1 MPPQFFRMLWAE
13 LRTVFMRRTGLA
25 VLVVALLVP
34 IAVLG
39 SLALIKARS
48 VGVTVQ
54 NMPADQLL
62 QTTAAQAA
70 GWALRGRNFFV
81 LPLFLLLATGEALA
95 TEREEHV
102 LRELLV
108 RPVPRWSV
116 LAVKFLAL
124 LALSVVSL
132 ALSLAPSLVGGF
144 ALSQDAGPVVD
155 LLLGYAASAAS
166 DAGLIALGLLAGT
179 IARGAGGVVVS
190 VIALLMLDI
199 GARGLLW
206 IMDKVQVAW
215 AGQLSGLLPGAAL
228 GAWEGWSEGWAWQPF
243 VGLAVLIGVCLGGTL
258 LRLQRMDVP

>member
-1 MPPQFFRMLWAE
+1 MPSQFLQMLWVE
-13 LRTVFMRRTGLA
+13 LRTVFQRRTGIA
-25 VLVVALLVP
+25 VLVVAVLVP
-34 IAVLG
+34 VAVLG
-39 SLALIKARS
+39 ALALIKART
-48 VGVTVQ
+48 VGVSVQ
-54 NMPADQLL
+54 NMPAEQLL

-70 GWALRGRNFFV
+70 GWALTGRNFFV

-95 TEREEHV
+95 NEREEHV

-124 LALSVVSL
+124 MTLSVVSL

-144 ALSQDAGPVVD
+144 ALSADAGPVID
-155 LLLGYAASAAS
+155 LLLGYLASAAS

-179 IARGAGGVVVS
+179 LVRGAGGVVVS
-190 VIALLMLDI
+190 VIALLMLDM

-206 IMDKVQVAW
+206 IMDKVQVEW
-215 AGQLSGLLPGAAL
+215 AAQLGGLLPGAAL
-228 GAWEGWSEGWAWQPF
+228 AAWEGWSEGWAWQPF
-243 VGLAVLIGVCLGGTL
+243 VGLAVLIGVCLSATL

>member
-13 LRTVFMRRTGLA
+13 LRTVFQRRTGIA
-25 VLVVALLVP
+25 VLAVALLVP

-39 SLALIKARS
+39 AIALIKART
-48 VGVTVQ
+48 VGLTVQ

-62 QTTAAQAA
+62 QFTAAEAA
-70 GWALRGRNFFV
+70 GWALRGRNFYV
-81 LPLFLLLATGEALA
+81 LPLFLLLATGEAFA
-95 TEREEHV
+95 AEREEHT

-124 LALSVVSL
+124 VALSLASL

-144 ALSQDAGPVVD
+144 AISQDAGPIVD
-155 LLLGYAASAAS
+155 LLLGYLASAAS

-179 IARGAGGVVVS
+179 FVRGAGGVVVS
-190 VIALLMLDI
+190 VIALLMVDM

-206 IMDKVQVAW
+206 IMGKVQVTW
-215 AGQLSGLLPGAAL
+215 AEQVGGLLPGASLA
-228 GAWEGWSEGWAWQPF
+228 AWEGWKDGWAWQPF
-243 VGLAVLIGVCLGGTL
+243 VGLAVLLGLCLSATL
-258 LRLQRMDVP
+258 LRLQRADVP